1 MRYTWHVVRRAGI
14 YLDNNASTM
23 LLPEVAEFMAD
34 LIRRPIANASSPHS
48 LGAEAKRI
56 LETGRLHV
64 ANAVGATSEQIF
76 FVSSG
81 SEANTMALAAA
92 LHRQP
97 RRDTVV
103 TTAVEHS
110 SIHKAAEALG
120 ARGLDVIEV
129 GVGADG
135 IVDMDQLRAAVS
147 PRTALVS
154 VQWVNNETGVIQPV
168 QEIRDIARDQG
179 ALFHCDAAQGFGK
192 LRFDMDDTGFDL
204 ATVTAHKINGPQGS
218 GALCSRS
225 ATLLWPVIAGGGQEQ
240 GLRGGT
246 ENVLCAA
253 GFGEAAR
260 LRMARFGGA
269 VAQMR
274 ECRDRFE
281 NILVDGRRRVATNG
295 SRAHRVCNTTNL
307 LFAGVDGRMLVAR
320 LDELGVYCSQSS
332 ACTSQTPMPSYVLR
346 SMGLSEEDAYASVR
360 FSFGVGNTLAEAE
373 EAARIVA
380 EVYEKALQL
389 VSQFA

>member
-1 MRYTWHVVRRAGI
+1 MARRAGI

-34 LIRRPIANASSPHS
+34 LLRRPIANASSPHS
-48 LGAEAKRI
+48 LGAEAKKI
-56 LETGRLHV
+56 LETGRLHI
-64 ANAVGATSEQIF
+64 ADAVGANSEQVF
-76 FVSSG
+76 LVSSG

-92 LHRQP
+92 LHQQP

-103 TTAVEHS
+103 TTTVEHS
-110 SIHKAAEALG
+110 SIHKAAEDLG
-120 ARGLDVIEV
+120 ARGVEVVEV

-154 VQWVNNETGVIQPV
+154 VQWVNNETGVVQPV
-168 QEIRDIARDQG
+168 EEIRGIAREEG

-192 LRFDMDDTGFDL
+192 LRLDMDATGFDL
-204 ATVTAHKINGPQGS
+204 VTVTAHKINGPQGCA
-218 GALCSRS
+218 ALCARS
-225 ATLLWPVIAGGGQEQ
+225 AKLLRPVIAGGGQER

-260 LRMARFGGA
+260 LRMARFDGA
-269 VAQMR
+269 VARMR

-281 NILVDGRRRVATNG
+281 GILVGGRHGVTTNG
-295 SRAHRVCNTTNL
+295 SRVNRVCNTTNL
-307 LFAGVDGRMLVAR
+307 LFSGVDGRMLVAH

-332 ACTSQTPMPSYVLR
+332 ACTSQTPRPSYVLR
-346 SMGLSEEDAYASVR
+346 AMGLSESDAYASVR
-360 FSFGVGNTLAEAE
+360 FSFGVTNTIAEAE

-380 EVYEKALQL
+380 EVYVKALQM
-389 VSQFA
+389 VKQFA